1 MIDQLRQFV
10 TEQRLFQPGDR
21 VGVAVSGG
29 ADSVALLR
37 AMLELQ
43 HELGLVLSVAHFH
56 HQIRGAEA
64 DADQKFVSELADKF
78 GLELHSGSGEAPAY
92 AREHKIS
99 LETAARELRHRWFA
113 QLVTQGQVDKIATAH
128 TLDDQAE
135 TVLMRMVR
143 GAGARGLAGISP
155 RLPEKHL
162 VRPLLQISRK
172 EVEAYLR
179 SLGQAWREDASNQDE
194 AHTRNRVRHQLLPLL
209 QKEFNPSIR
218 QTLADLAEVARGE
231 AEYWDV
237 LLHGLM
243 PRLVQEGK
251 PSRSGRSSGTNDPET
266 LALDLMAFQQQ
277 PLAVQRQV
285 LQRTTERLG
294 STLEFKHVAELLAMI
309 ASKRRGRPLAL
320 PGGLQAVLTF
330 RELQISRSK
339 DDEAQFLNYEY
350 PLQVPGEVAVP
361 ELAAVF
367 RCRVIP
373 GGVPADSRYNPSV
386 LLERALLAPGL
397 TVRNWQPG
405 DRFYPAHS
413 GSPKKVKE
421 LLQAGR
427 LGRELTPAERKSW
440 PVVACT
446 GQIIWMKGFGV
457 AEDFIHHAGDAVLI
471 EEISND
477 SGAAKHTR

>member
-1 MIDQLRQFV
+1 MIDELRKYAN
-10 TEQRLFQPGDR
+10 EQRLLQPGDR
-21 VGVAVSGG
+21 VVVAVSGG

-37 AMLELQ
+37 ALLELQ
-43 HELGLVLSVAHFH
+43 HELGLALSVAHFH

-64 DADQKFVSELADKF
+64 DADQKFVAELADKF
-78 GLELHSGSGEAPAY
+78 GLELHSGSGDAPIY
-92 AREHKIS
+92 SHEHKIS
-99 LETAARELRHRWFA
+99 LETAARELRHDWFA
-113 QLVTQGQVDKIATAH
+113 KLVLEGLVDKIATAH

-135 TVLMRMVR
+135 TVLMRIVR

-155 RLPEKHL
+155 WLPEKHL
-162 VRPLLQISRK
+162 VRPMLQISRK

-179 SLGQAWREDASNQDE
+179 SLDQDWHEDASNQDE

-231 AEYWDV
+231 AEYWDL

-251 PSRSGRSSGTNDPET
+251 PSRSGRSSGANDPET
-266 LALDLMAFQQQ
+266 LALDLSVFQQQ

-294 STLEFKHVAELLAMI
+294 GTLEFKHVAELLAMI
-309 ASKRRGRPLAL
+309 SLKRRAKPLAL

-330 RELQISRSK
+330 RELQISRVQG
-339 DDEAQFLNYEY
+339 DATGVQGYQY
-350 PLQVPGEVAVP
+350 PLQVPGEVEVP
-361 ELAAVF
+361 ELDAVF

-373 GGVPADSRYNPSV
+373 RGEPADSGYNPG
-386 LLERALLAPGL
+386 LLLDRALLAPGL

-405 DRFYPAHS
+405 DRFFPAHS
-413 GSPKKVKE
+413 GSEKKVKE

-427 LGRELTPAERKSW
+427 VGRELSPAERKSW
-440 PVVACT
+440 PVIACT

-457 AEDFIHHAGDAVLI
+457 AQAFVHHAGDAVLI
-471 EEISND
+471 EEISNH
-477 SGAAKHTR
+477 SGARK